1 MGVAGMVDPC
11 FDIDIK
17 RDRTINRLP
26 IRTGAVVVAVK
37 RLLLAAE
44 RSSPSEPVRSGRRCG
59 GKRSADMATSELE
72 ELQERLR
79 RLEDESAITR
89 LIMSYGPAADACL
102 ASFAGALW
110 LEDGVYD
117 WDADGKPHEGS
128 AAVAAMLEGD
138 HHRGLVAQGV
148 GHFAGP
154 PLIDVDGDHAT
165 VLTYSLI
172 MRRESDR
179 FFLWRVERGPLG
191 PRAGGRPMAD
201 TTSDQPA
208 TRRVRQRSQAVP

>member
-1 MGVAGMVDPC
+1 
-11 FDIDIK
+11 
-17 RDRTINRLP
+17 
-26 IRTGAVVVAVK
+26 
-37 RLLLAAE
+37 
-44 RSSPSEPVRSGRRCG
+44 
-59 GKRSADMATSELE
+59 
-72 ELQERLR
+72 
-79 RLEDESAITR
+79 
-89 LIMSYGPAADACL
+89 MSYGPAADACL

-179 FFLWRVERGPLG
+179 FFLWRVSAVRWDLERVDA
-191 PRAGGRPMAD
+191 RWRI
-201 TTSDQPA
+201 
-208 TRRVRQRSQAVP
+208 RRRTNRLLDASGNGHRLFRDSLQGLFEEASQ